1 MTGHRKFLI
10 TKDAFRGQQ
19 EGQLPYGPEHIQVEA
34 EMKPVIRL
42 AAVVIFLSLPT
53 AAQMTGSA
61 ISTGSPISSTGEL
74 AVSPTLSPRPF
85 SSIPMSRPVSLRVIT
100 VAGAREDFA
109 ASSFEEYDQALA
121 DGIRGEHPAYVPY
134 EAALAIAASM
144 RAAVVTAT
152 PKSVAQAAREF
163 RGEVGR
169 KARATFVQDRNGRIV
184 SQMDSD

>member
-1 MTGHRKFLI
+1 
-10 TKDAFRGQQ
+10 
-19 EGQLPYGPEHIQVEA
+19 
-34 EMKPVIRL
+34 MKPLIRL
-42 AAVVIFLSLPT
+42 AVVVIFLSLPT

-61 ISTGSPISSTGEL
+61 ISTGSPISSTGDL

-100 VAGAREDFA
+100 VAGATEDFA

-144 RAAVVTAT
+144 RAAAVTAT

-184 SQMDSD
+184 RQIDSD